1 MTRNFNWFGAM
12 ALLKPGIT
20 IDRDQALPDMK
31 TLDQLKLES
40 MASNRLNSIMLA
52 GFATVALLLSA
63 IGIYGVISYAVV
75 QRTHEI
81 GIRAALGASRTN
93 VLSLILKHGI
103 VMIGTG
109 LVLGLLGTL
118 GLTRLL
124 AKLLFGV
131 SSHDPMT
138 IAAVCAIL
146 ALVAVMASY
155 VPAWRAAKVDPMICL
170 RYE

>member
-63 IGIYGVISYAVV
+63 IGIYGVIS
-75 QRTHEI
+75 
-81 GIRAALGASRTN
+81 IRGGSADA
-93 VLSLILKHGI
+93 
-103 VMIGTG
+103 
-109 LVLGLLGTL
+109 
-118 GLTRLL
+118 
-124 AKLLFGV
+124 
-131 SSHDPMT
+131 
-138 IAAVCAIL
+138 
-146 ALVAVMASY
+146 
-155 VPAWRAAKVDPMICL
+155 
-170 RYE
+170 

>member
-103 VMIGTG
+103 VMTGTG
-109 LVLGLLGTL
+109 LVLGLVGTL

-124 AKLLFGV
+124 ARLLFGV
-131 SSHDPMT
+131 SSHDRMT

-155 VPAWRAAKVDPMICL
+155 VRAWRAAKVDPMFCL
-170 RYE
+170 R